1 MANYL
6 PKGRARMSA
15 LGRLGGRCSGE
26 TRRRNAFT
34 LKMASLFSVWYT
46 CQKGGCTNEE
56 IIEALQPIDARGGG
70 HDDDWR
76 CPSCHH
82 FNSEKRRACAKCK
95 AVAPMNGRL
104 TRKALRERAEEHRT
118 MAILRKHGL

>member
-6 PKGRARMSA
+6 PKGRERMRK
-15 LGRLGGRCSGE
+15 LGRLGGLESGK
-26 TRRRNAFT
+26 TRKLNAFT
-34 LKMASLFSVWYT
+34 MKMASLFSLWDT
-46 CQKGGCTNEE
+46 CQENGCTGEE
-56 IIEALQPIDARGGG
+56 IIEALQPLDARGGG

-95 AVAPMNGRL
+95 ALAPANGRL
-104 TRKALRERAEEHRT
+104 TRKALREVAEEHRNG
-118 MAILRKHGL
+118 AILRKHGL